1 MQSRRTLFLGI
12 CKFIV
17 NLRPIR
23 HIFLDNSVLKIIIVN
38 GLIINLLTIFVEVI
52 NVSEIPA
59 EKLKETVALFMR
71 TDRMRRSVFERQASD
86 RFGIHQKQHITLM
99 HLSRNEDISQKQLAE
114 HFKVSPAAVAV
125 SLKKLESK
133 GLISRQCSSD
143 DSRRNALK
151 ITEKGRA
158 MVNETHKIFADD
170 SIGVSPTTVRVPVQG
185 GHSESINLEFEKEF
199 TLEDVRKMM
208 EETPGVTLQD
218 DPTNCVYPMPL
229 YACGK
234 NDVFVGR
241 FRKDPSVKS
250 GLNFWCVADNLRKGA
265 ATNAVQIAEKLI
277 EKGFLPKE

>member
-17 NLRPIR
+17 NLQLIR
-23 HIFLDNSVLKIIIVN
+23 HIFLDNLVLKIIIVN
-38 GLIINLLTIFVEVI
+38 RLIINLLTIFVEVI

-158 MVNETHKIFADD
+158 MVNETHKIFTAIDRAMFD
-170 SIGVSPTTVRVPVQG
+170 
-185 GHSESINLEFEKEF
+185 
-199 TLEDVRKMM
+199 
-208 EETPGVTLQD
+208 
-218 DPTNCVYPMPL
+218 
-229 YACGK
+229 
-234 NDVFVGR
+234 
-241 FRKDPSVKS
+241 
-250 GLNFWCVADNLRKGA
+250 GLNEDEIEVFINCLEKIQDNLKRIDTPLSENGE
-265 ATNAVQIAEKLI
+265 N
-277 EKGFLPKE
+277 